1 MASEVHLKIVWTIL
15 RALRFVISC
24 TVSTYRQGTN
34 DSSEQDSVLVL
45 ALFSIF
51 IIDLCAWL
59 ECTLSKFIGD
69 TKWRGM
75 AGMPQLGLPWKGKVA
90 SLRMVCRGISRSS
103 ASGNSKSC
111 IWRVIAQAPLHSGGW
126 WAGEQLCWDWW
137 TPGLQW
143 VSKAPLQQKKK
154 TTKKPTKPNLQY
166 PGLHKEERCN
176 LFWFSYT
183 WLTSVK
189 FLVSV

>member
-24 TVSTYRQGTN
+24 TASTYRQGTN
-34 DSSEQDSVLVL
+34 DSSEQDSVLGL

-90 SLRMVCRGISRSS
+90 SLRMVCRGISPSS

-126 WAGEQLCWDWW
+126 WAGKQLCWDWW

-143 VSKAPLQQKKK
+143 VSKAPLQQKKNQQNQTYSILGCIK
-154 TTKKPTKPNLQY
+154 RSVVTCSGSVTH
-166 PGLHKEERCN
+166 GLPQWN
-176 LFWFSYT
+176 S
-183 WLTSVK
+183 
-189 FLVSV
+189 